1 MQILEWGREALHK
14 LVNYYVGTTIID
26 ATTLISYI
34 SKKVGGGGGYSFLFS
49 LVIINL
55 KYRFQNLISKFPGKS
70 FVKTL
75 GRAARYI
82 LPYFHDLF
90 D

>member
-34 SKKVGGGGGYSFLFS
+34 SKKVGGGGLQLLIQFGYH
-49 LVIINL
+49 
-55 KYRFQNLISKFPGKS
+55 KFEM
-70 FVKTL
+70 
-75 GRAARYI
+75 
-82 LPYFHDLF
+82 
-90 D
+90 